1 MAGRFGPVVPT
12 PPLSSENKKDLKAL
26 QRAKKAA
33 STQGASPSAST
44 KRQEEQLAVLK
55 RNLTRDKT
63 RLRTLNDT
71 LAKPPIRR
79 VVGLLEYNLYYIPW
93 QPPEGKPLA
102 TRPEAEKIKAD
113 LTTAITNTQENIR
126 LIERALGQVT
136 QSQKNKKQKE
146 DEQRRQDAATAPP
159 TTTPKRSP
167 VEYNVS
173 AVKEAYYLPNM
184 SFFNQVDEAWS
195 GKGATNAFDA
205 ADLYAKNT
213 PAKVNAAKKLWEEA
227 LASKGM
233 LQTYIPPGKKKQ
245 VFHDGN
251 GNLTEF
257 EGQKSLKR
265 YGFQFIY
272 NPETVQM
279 SYGGVP
285 PVDPNREAAG
295 KEEYNLMAPSLSSSS
310 ISFSLLLNRMFDLK
324 YIGPGGTLNSDMPIE
339 KLWPSNAP
347 DAKTLKAIYEK
358 GTMYDVEFLL
368 RTLFS
373 IDSFPSQFRG
383 DTTDI
388 GYLGAMQVE
397 LHLGKKLRYL
407 VIIESID
414 VHHAMFNRD
423 MVPMMSTIKILA
435 KRIPDYRGNK
445 IVDGA

>member
-1 MAGRFGPVVPT
+1 MVAIIPVIPK
-12 PPLSSENKKDLKAL
+12 PPLNSGVKKDLKAL
-26 QRAKKAA
+26 QKEKKNA

-71 LAKPPIRR
+71 LAKPPIKR

-93 QPPEGKPLA
+93 QPPEGKRLA
-102 TRPEAEKIKAD
+102 TLAEAQKIKAD

-126 LIERALGQVT
+126 LIERALGQIT
-136 QSQKNKKQKE
+136 QGQKDKKKKE
-146 DEQRRQDAATAPP
+146 DEQRRQDATNTPP
-159 TTTPKRSP
+159 TTGPKKTP

-173 AVKEAYYLPNM
+173 AVKEAYFLPNM

-205 ADLYAKNT
+205 SELYAKNT
-213 PAKVNAAKKLWEEA
+213 PAKIKSAKQLWENA

-233 LQTYIPPGKKKQ
+233 IQTPPGKKKD

-251 GNLTEF
+251 GNLSEF

-265 YGFQFIY
+265 YGFQFMY
-272 NPETVQM
+272 NPTTVKM
-279 SYGGVP
+279 EYGGVP
-285 PVDPNREAAG
+285 PMDPNNEASG
-295 KEEYNLMAPSLSSSS
+295 KEEYNFMVPRLSSSS
-310 ISFSLLLNRMFDLK
+310 ITFSVLLNRMFDLK
-324 YIGPGGTLNSDMPIE
+324 YIGPGGVLNSGESVE
-339 KLWPSNAP
+339 KLWPSNSP

-368 RTLFS
+368 RTLFRTEN
-373 IDSFPSQFRG
+373 FPSRLRG

-388 GYLGAMQVE
+388 GYLGAMQVD
-397 LHLGKKLRYL
+397 LHLGKSLRYL
-407 VIIESID
+407 VIIESI
-414 VHHAMFNRD
+414 VVNHALFNRD
-423 MVPMMSTIKILA
+423 MVPMMTSVEITA

-445 IVDGA
+445 IVSGA

>member
-1 MAGRFGPVVPT
+1 MVAIIPVIPK
-12 PPLSSENKKDLKAL
+12 PPLNSGVKKDLKAL
-26 QRAKKAA
+26 QKQKKNA
-33 STQGASPSAST
+33 SAQGASPSAST

-71 LAKPPIRR
+71 LTKPPIRR
-79 VVGLLEYNLYYIPW
+79 VVGVLEYKLYYIPW
-93 QPPEGKPLA
+93 QPPEGKRLA
-102 TRPEAEKIKAD
+102 TRAEAEKIKAD

-159 TTTPKRSP
+159 ATKPKKSP

-173 AVKEAYYLPNM
+173 AVREAYFLPNM
-184 SFFNQVDEAWS
+184 SRFNQVDEAWS

-205 ADLYAKNT
+205 SELYAKNT
-213 PAKVNAAKKLWEEA
+213 PAKVTSAQKLWEDS

-233 LQTYIPPGKKKQ
+233 FQTYIPPGKKKQ

-272 NPETVQM
+272 NPETVTM
-279 SYGGVP
+279 AYGGVP
-285 PVDPNREAAG
+285 PVDPNQEASG
-295 KEEYNLMAPSLSSSS
+295 KEEYNLMAPSLSSST

-324 YIGPGGTLNSDMPIE
+324 YIGPGGVLNSDMPIE

-347 DAKTLKAIYEK
+347 DAKTLQAIYEK

-368 RTLFS
+368 RTLFN
-373 IDSFPSQFRG
+373 IDSFPSQLRG

-388 GYLGAMQVE
+388 GYIGAMQVE

-407 VIIESID
+407 VVLEGFS
-414 VHHAMFNRD
+414 VYHSMFNKD
-423 MVPMMSTIKILA
+423 MVPMMSNLTITA
-435 KRIPDYRGNK
+435 RRIPDYRGSK
-445 IVDGA
+445 IVNGA